1 MDDFFRH
8 HFPAGNYSASTATS
22 GRHHIVFDFSTP
34 PPVKYAPHSS
44 PSLGHNYL
52 VHSWSICVCFHSPRT
67 GWTQT
72 ASPLSFL
79 SMRSAA
85 ALDSV
90 WGANPPKPK
99 QILSWFTLSMPSDGW
114 VKTSLH
120 VSRDLLR
127 TTVKDRSRIF
137 TTTDFEQ
144 FNRI

>member
-8 HFPAGNYSASTATS
+8 NFPTGNYSDSTTAS
-22 GRHHIVFDFSTP
+22 GRHHVVFDFSTP

-52 VHSWSICVCFHSPRT
+52 VHSWSICVCFHS
-67 GWTQT
+67 T
-72 ASPLSFL
+72 ADGLNPNSFT
-79 SMRSAA
+79 SFVSFHAFYCS
-85 ALDSV
+85 SV
-90 WGANPPKPK
+90 WGANPAKPK
-99 QILSWFTLSMPSDGW
+99 QILSWFALSMPSDGW
-114 VKTSLH
+114 VKTSLR